1 MNTGIRVALAIVSVT
16 IGILVLLIGLCW
28 VASTAGV
35 GNVSFFTFINIK
47 VGSFTFPKIPYFSVL
62 KMLEWILKPENVG
75 KVYMAN
81 PYKFML
87 PFIFGATTWLLLQYI
102 FSRLIRA
109 FSNRKTTLH
118 GSARWATESDLR
130 KLGMLG
136 KTGVVLG
143 QTYEAKYGEKT
154 RKPPKR
160 RDFKTR
166 EDYEANKLNWTP
178 GIDLVQK
185 KEGELVLQKNNAH
198 MLVVG
203 STRSGKGVSC
213 IIPTEFMW
221 SESMVIFDPKAEGW
235 DISSPFRSKFS
246 YTFKFQPE
254 KPNESIH
261 YNPLLSIR
269 RGVATMPDIQN
280 LCLSFIALQEQSKD
294 PFWDNEARKL
304 LAAVIGYVIYCMP
317 PERKTFKEVYSIF
330 TAQDKDF
337 NENNKNNQ
345 EEDSDE
351 TLVQKRLRFYAGQVE
366 IYLDKAKET
375 LMMSPELKEKFL
387 NRYDVGVT
395 AEDRKKIEKAAEG
408 RLMEEDLNNI
418 DRIRQDLKYFAGC
431 ESRQLSSVV
440 STMMSNLQVIADPN
454 VQEVTNRSDFTM
466 EDFVNGIVDETGK
479 KRPVSLYL
487 CMSLASMQRL
497 IPIMKIF
504 YEQAITLLTRCTP
517 EECKLRPYRLLLIF
531 DEFRQMG
538 KMDIVEKALSLSAGY
553 GVLCMIAIQSYDQLK
568 TLYNSDALFTDNFAY
583 QVILRV
589 NDPATCKKVEE
600 MLGQATMK
608 HTKLN
613 SSGNLGNIIHKH
625 ESLDT
630 SEIGRSLMTAEEVRT
645 LPEQDCII
653 IMSGSH
659 PYRAKKIRYYM
670 DKRFRK
676 YYLSENGRGNLL
688 PVPSLEEN
696 YPHIETIEKIKGK
709 NLNGKTEEIVI
720 NHGLDREGWGLLLG
734 LKTEENKLASGII
747 VEANSDHDGISII
760 KDETAI
766 PEEDKK
772 NEEEEN
778 SKVPEE
784 IYYDI
789 EDIGKTIQE
798 YDAPLEEFVS
808 ESKAGLKT
816 ASSTITETEQ

>member
-28 VASTAGV
+28 VASTAGI
-35 GNVSFFTFINIK
+35 GNVSFVTFINIK
-47 VGSFTFPKIPYFSVL
+47 VGSITFPKIPNFSVL
-62 KMLEWILKPENVG
+62 KMLEWILKPANVG

-118 GSARWATESDLR
+118 GSARWATESDLH

-160 RDFKTR
+160 KDFKTR

-221 SESMVIFDPKAEGW
+221 SESMIIFDPKAEGW

-280 LCLSFIALQEQSKD
+280 LCLSLIALQEQSKD

-337 NENNKNNQ
+337 NENNMNNQ

-351 TLVQKRLRFYAGQVE
+351 TPVQKRLRFYAGQVE

-387 NRYDVGVT
+387 NRYDIGVT

-466 EDFVNGIVDETGK
+466 EDFVNGVEDETGK

-696 YPHIETIEKIKGK
+696 YPHIETIEKIKVK
-709 NLNGKTEEIVI
+709 NLNGKTEERVI

-747 VEANSDHDGISII
+747 VEENSDHDGISII

-772 NEEEEN
+772 NEEEN
-778 SKVPEE
+778 SKVPQET
-784 IYYDI
+784 YYDI